1 MECESLEQYLKAFD
15 VSLSVMQQ
23 PDAIRR
29 IVVEAC
35 TDAVDDGVRYLE
47 LRFAPM
53 LHTDGGLQLAEVMDA
68 VLEGKLHAE
77 LTLNITVGVIICGI
91 RHFDPAVVEQQ
102 ASLAW
107 RYRERGVVGFDLAGP
122 EAGFSSLLHERA
134 FSTVRKGRLQCTLHS
149 AEAAG
154 WESAHDSVLSCGAQR
169 LGHGVRMDPMYGGPQ
184 AMVQWCADRRIAVE
198 VCLTS
203 NVQTKA
209 ITAFESHPVSHY
221 LEMGIPCAVSCAKP
235 THQPRVA
242 ALLLLLLLLRLRL
255 RLRLRL

>member
-107 RYRERGVVGFDLAGP
+107 RYRERGG
-122 EAGFSSLLHERA
+122 
-134 FSTVRKGRLQCTLHS
+134 
-149 AEAAG
+149 
-154 WESAHDSVLSCGAQR
+154 
-169 LGHGVRMDPMYGGPQ
+169 
-184 AMVQWCADRRIAVE
+184 
-198 VCLTS
+198 
-203 NVQTKA
+203 
-209 ITAFESHPVSHY
+209 
-221 LEMGIPCAVSCAKP
+221 AKP
-235 THQPRVA
+235 KPLLYIAFNKALVCEIEAKREPGLVA
-242 ALLLLLLLLRLRL
+242 HEDLRLRH
-255 RLRLRL
+255 RKRTTQNHQH

>member
-184 AMVQWCADRRIAVE
+184 AMVLTRWDRRRRVYYDLLKLGPPIKEDHDEDFSDGSAR
-198 VCLTS
+198 L
-203 NVQTKA
+203 
-209 ITAFESHPVSHY
+209 TAFSAFHFFQAFATP
-221 LEMGIPCAVSCAKP
+221 LCL
-235 THQPRVA
+235 A
-242 ALLLLLLLLRLRL
+242 A
-255 RLRLRL
+255 

>member
-77 LTLNITVGVIICGI
+77 
-91 RHFDPAVVEQQ
+91 R
-102 ASLAW
+102 
-107 RYRERGVVGFDLAGP
+107 AG
-122 EAGFSSLLHERA
+122 
-134 FSTVRKGRLQCTLHS
+134 
-149 AEAAG
+149 
-154 WESAHDSVLSCGAQR
+154 
-169 LGHGVRMDPMYGGPQ
+169 
-184 AMVQWCADRRIAVE
+184 
-198 VCLTS
+198 
-203 NVQTKA
+203 
-209 ITAFESHPVSHY
+209 
-221 LEMGIPCAVSCAKP
+221 
-235 THQPRVA
+235 
-242 ALLLLLLLLRLRL
+242 
-255 RLRLRL
+255 